1 MSLVEPGVIETFLA
15 LAEEL
20 HFGRTAQR
28 RGVSPQRVSQV
39 IQTLERKVG
48 GPLFDRTSR
57 RVRLTPLG
65 AGFRDE
71 LLPHYQGV
79 QDAFAS
85 AAAVAH
91 GRAGV
96 LRIGFVGTLWSD
108 LLVRAAEAVQAECP
122 AVRIALREVAP
133 GQAQRLWPAGQVD
146 VTTAS
151 LPVVEPGVTAGPVLL
166 REPRVLA
173 VPADHPLARRARV
186 SLEDLASVPLLDTPT
201 MPDGWVAE
209 RAPHRTP
216 GGAPI
221 HRGPRADSVNQ
232 ALALIAAGLG
242 AHPFGAQV
250 NRYYRYPGVTYLPID
265 DAAPVEWC
273 LARATGV
280 RTPLLQVF
288 TQKLRVHIAARPAE
302 PDI

>member
-1 MSLVEPGVIETFLA
+1 MIETFLV

-39 IQTLERKVG
+39 IQALERKVG

-79 QDAFAS
+79 QEAFAN

-96 LRIGFVGTLWSD
+96 LRVGFVGALWGG
-108 LLVRAAEAVQAECP
+108 LLVRAAEALRAERP
-122 AVRIALREVAP
+122 AVRIALIEITP
-133 GQAQRLWPAGQVD
+133 DQAQRLQPAGLVD
-146 VTTAS
+146 ATTAS

-173 VPADHPLARRARV
+173 VPTGHPLARRSRIRM
-186 SLEDLASVPLLDTPT
+186 EDLAGVPLLDTPT
-201 MPDGWVAE
+201 MPDDWVAE
-209 RAPHRTP
+209 RTPHRTP
-216 GGAPI
+216 GGTPI
-221 HRGPRADSVNQ
+221 QRGPQAESVNQ

-242 AHPFGAQV
+242 AYPFGAQV
-250 NRYYRYPGVTYLPID
+250 NRYYRHPGVTYLPID
-265 DAAPVEWC
+265 DAAPLEWC
-273 LARATGV
+273 LAWATDA
-280 RTPLLQVF
+280 RTPLLQIF
-288 TQKLRVHIAARPAE
+288 ARQLRALIAAQPA
-302 PDI
+302 

>member
-1 MSLVEPGVIETFLA
+1 MALVEPGMIETFLV

-39 IQTLERKVG
+39 IQALERKVG

-79 QDAFAS
+79 QEAFAN

-96 LRIGFVGTLWSD
+96 LRVGFVGALWGG
-108 LLVRAAEAVQAECP
+108 LLVRAAEALRAERP
-122 AVRIALREVAP
+122 AVRIALIEITP
-133 GQAQRLWPAGQVD
+133 DQAQRLQPAGLVD
-146 VTTAS
+146 ATTAS

-173 VPADHPLARRARV
+173 VPTGHPLARRSRIRM
-186 SLEDLASVPLLDTPT
+186 EDLAGVPLLDTPT
-201 MPDGWVAE
+201 MPDDWVAE
-209 RAPHRTP
+209 RTPHRTP
-216 GGAPI
+216 GGTPI
-221 HRGPRADSVNQ
+221 QRGPQAESVNQ

-242 AHPFGAQV
+242 AYPFGAQV
-250 NRYYRYPGVTYLPID
+250 NRYYRHPGVTYLPID
-265 DAAPVEWC
+265 DAAPLEWC
-273 LARATGV
+273 LAWATDA
-280 RTPLLQVF
+280 RTPLLQIF
-288 TQKLRVHIAARPAE
+288 ARQLRALIAAQPA
-302 PDI
+302 